1 LKKIRNIMDN
11 QENDFVSAGF
21 FVSKRVPRQA
31 YMSSALLPEKLI
43 SASHCIGNF
52 IPDLWAIEWVN
63 ESQESRAENA
73 EAFGIDSTKLKEVI
87 NWVTPRFGDE
97 IGWPNI
103 CFNLAIAKEIKTL
116 FVPEMVDSVIIELA
130 LHRKF
135 IDAFCAEAEPAKSQ
149 ADYAPVGK
157 QGVYEAILKGR
168 TIMPGGMQLGFE
180 PLVFDGALSCSW
192 LCNGL
197 EKDIKE
203 RFGISPNKYGFIEL
217 FEDACKSI
225 EYISREDVGAE
236 PGLWLP
242 WLLIEINT
250 TSVF

>member
-1 LKKIRNIMDN
+1 MDN

-103 CFNLAIAKEIKTL
+103 CFNLDIAKEIKTL
-116 FVPEMVDSVIIELA
+116 FAPTAADVVIVELA

-135 IDAFCAEAEPAKSQ
+135 IDAFCAEAEPPDPQ
-149 ADYAPVGK
+149 EGYTPMGK

-203 RFGISPNKYGFIEL
+203 RFGISPNKYGLIEL